1 MNLFVESLANYIKN
15 EWDQALTTSN
25 GTYEV
30 RFIVESLD
38 PHSVFELFSALDER
52 RLQYLQNHKIECHF
66 RVAYGLWQDWL
77 RTYNHQ
83 PIKIPPNP
91 HFSKEGTQWLPQID
105 QWIDREDR
113 LTWYRNRTCP
123 SGTDGLAIVLV
134 GLNHASDQGGLADFH
149 QVDEQRIW
157 QIMGNNYYPW
167 IRRLND
173 RLALEANE
181 IQIARL
187 NNLIIQLF
195 QTCPRRLAK
204 LAEFLETEVISDGH
218 LSSMGE
224 VIERFFTK
232 LPFWGLP
239 PLLTNTAT
247 STQKTLDLIK
257 EAGAFISHQKLKTP
271 AEQKKAWDKIQKEFD
286 DYNMEIPQCV
296 SAKPLYTNLKQF
308 RETLHSFIFSADTP
322 ARERLLQTD
331 LGPVL
336 NILKRKPKDPKPTST
351 KIQRLSGLSLDVLL
365 QAIWKSLVEFKAK
378 SNGQPLFDRLQQIN
392 ITFKRFNHDL
402 EADDKNDA
410 GSEPLAREWLKG
422 CLGGITDWIQQMDC
436 RLPMDHDQIQKP
448 QDQWERVIPITLD
461 LESITFGTSRSRQPH
476 LQFEIRI
483 ETQDGVNELKRLFHW
498 NFGPTQPERVRYAYS
513 KTVLERWQQ
522 QYQTG
527 LILPAFQLP
536 TVVMSALYFA
546 ADHDEAH
553 RLISQALNELR
564 LINLLAGE
572 LPNSNADPELRQS
585 LRQLIH
591 SYHRWLECSVKEG
604 YYQAIDPSHYL
615 PLSRSYFDLAKKVLD
630 PERIGSN
637 ELLRRFYKAFLL
649 IDEKAQPN
657 DGYLAS
663 AMVWGIS
670 LPVIELTQTRTHFLC
685 NHFPKIVAKL
695 ALNQNGEAAFNQLL
709 NLTEIHRP
717 LAGLV
722 IDAQHTLS
730 AAIKSFGLLHYI
742 GVEPSAEK
750 SLAVQTLLR
759 DEESDDDEDI
769 ADLVRISE
777 ESLMVERVL
786 KEYQSLYPF
795 AQDGLR
801 ILAVHIKELATILSG
816 VNRFLNNYLKT
827 AAHDWP
833 PFHCELTVYSTSSS
847 PLAMESSLAAWR
859 DVMTESYREKG
870 RALILT
876 ISHRFAPTRDQIIQL
891 IQHERRLYDIAFLF
905 HFLSSELTGETEP
918 ALPFEFDFNTSNI
931 NPFPICEYPRPIQH
945 GDAFRRESLLSNRR
959 LRLQTCHA
967 DLSARLR
974 HPQTPSHDENLIFG
988 QINYKPW
995 QPVVEQLHHKAQWVA
1010 CIDPFVDKRLIGR
1023 HDPHSPRKIVGFT
1036 SGLGAYGELNL
1047 SISTEQDTLTQLTA
1061 LVKNHLI
1068 GLMPFQPSDGFE
1080 DMAVKIVSEAE
1091 EIMGLS
1097 SLRAVVGEGEKI
1109 REVVGFAAIRRA
1121 LAAPPAIMSQLLPID
1136 TLLHWFANNETLQ
1149 RPDLLQLSLILREND
1164 LPLIQAVVIECK
1176 FAQYNPEHLLKATD
1190 QVQQGL
1196 SHLTQLFMPNQL
1208 DVRPA
1213 SFDQRY
1219 WWAQLQ
1225 RALTSRSVVTV
1236 SEQHRRQ
1243 LDQALEHLTE
1253 GYYEIAWEAAIFTFW
1268 TDIAGAKPTLTA
1280 MPLPPGVIES
1290 SLRVP
1295 DQFAIWH
1302 IALGYEGVTALFTG
1316 DPPPEALTLPGPV
1329 IRIQM
1334 PVNAVRESSV
1344 TTTDSPSPPPPMP
1357 PLPAFKT
1364 EAPSLPPFE
1373 TEASSLPPFEKGGLG
1388 GIFQK
1393 DKPSGISQLNA
1404 TPFIAR
1410 NRGDF
1415 APATWNEIPPDPPL
1429 SKGGTEPLPVP
1440 EQIFIGTRSNG
1451 EPVYWHYGHPQLLN
1465 RHLLIFGAAGSG
1477 KTYGIQ
1483 CLLAEMAKQQLHSII
1498 VDYTD
1503 GFLPKQ
1509 IEPYFR
1515 EVVKPKNHFLI
1526 TEKLPLNPFRRQK
1539 QIIDPSIPPI
1549 EEKSFDVAS
1558 RIASIFTSV
1567 FETMGDQQSSAL
1579 IRVLEA
1585 GIEEDPQ
1592 FSLDDLLALLRDDS
1606 AYGESLANKLEPL
1619 IRSQPFQTGTNSAW
1633 EAMLNSPDH
1642 RVHVLQLK
1650 GLAREIQRLVT
1661 EFVLWDLYDYVCNSG
1676 NKYRPVPVVLDEIQ
1690 NLDHRSDS
1698 PIDKMLREGRK
1709 FGLSMILATQT
1720 TSQFDQ
1726 EQRDRLF
1733 QASHKLFFKPA
1744 TTEIERFS
1752 QLLSQATGVAKSE
1765 WSERLA
1771 KLEKG
1776 QCWSL
1781 GSVKTSSGS
1790 LQEKAVLTSI
1800 TALEKRTLDH

>member
-25 GTYEV
+25 GIHEV

-38 PHSVFELFSALDER
+38 PHSVFELFSELDER

-83 PIKIPPNP
+83 PFTKISPNP
-91 HFSKEGTQWLPQID
+91 AFSNEVNQWLPQLQ
-105 QWIDREDR
+105 QWIDQEDR
-113 LTWYRNRTCP
+113 LTWYRNRTCQ

-157 QIMGNNYYPW
+157 QTLGNNYHPW
-167 IRRLND
+167 IHRLND
-173 RLALEANE
+173 RLALEASE
-181 IQIARL
+181 TQIARL

-195 QTCPRRLAK
+195 QTRPRRLAK

-218 LSSMGE
+218 LSSMDE
-224 VIERFFTK
+224 VIERFFAK

-239 PLLTNTAT
+239 PLLTSTTN
-247 STQKTLDLIK
+247 STQKTLDLLK

-271 AEQKKAWDKIQKEFD
+271 AEQKKVWSKLEPAFD
-286 DYNMEIPQCV
+286 NHDLEIPQCI
-296 SAKPLYTNLKQF
+296 STKPLYTNLKQF
-308 RETLHSFIFSADTP
+308 RETLHSFIFSADAP

-336 NILKRKPKDPKPTST
+336 NILKRKSKDPKPTST
-351 KIQRLSGLSLDVLL
+351 KIQRLSGISLDVLL

-378 SNGQPLFDRLQQIN
+378 SNGQPLFERLQKIS

-402 EADDKNDA
+402 EADDKNDT

-436 RLPMDHDQIQKP
+436 RLPIDHDQIQKP

-461 LESITFGTSRSRQPH
+461 LESITFGTSRSRPH

-536 TVVMSALYFA
+536 TVVMTALYFA

-572 LPNSNADPELRQS
+572 LPNSNADLELRQS

-591 SYHRWLECSVKEG
+591 SYHQWLEFSVKEG

-615 PLSRSYFDLAKKVLD
+615 PLSRSYLDLAKKVLD
-630 PERIGSN
+630 PQRIGSS

-670 LPVIELTQTRTHFLC
+670 PPVIELTQNRTRFLC
-685 NHFPKIVAKL
+685 NHFPKMVAKL

-816 VNRFLNNYLKT
+816 VNRFLHNYLKIT
-827 AAHDWP
+827 THDWP

-859 DVMTESYREKG
+859 DAMTESYREKG

-876 ISHRFAPTRDQIIQL
+876 ISHRFAPTRDQMIQL

-905 HFLSSELTGETEP
+905 HFLASELTGETEP

-931 NPFPICEYPRPIQH
+931 NPFPICEYPRPIQQ

-959 LRLQTCHA
+959 LLIQTCHA

-974 HPQTPSHDENLIFG
+974 HPQTPSHENLIFG
-988 QINYKPW
+988 QINYEPW
-995 QPVVEQLHHKAQWVA
+995 QSVVEQLHHKAQWVA

-1136 TLLHWFANNETLQ
+1136 TLLHWFANNETQQ

-1243 LDQALEHLTE
+1243 LDQALERLTE
-1253 GYYEIAWEAAIFTFW
+1253 GYYEIAWQAAIFTFW

-1280 MPLPPGVIES
+1280 MPLPLSVIES
-1290 SLRVP
+1290 SLCVP

-1316 DPPPEALTLPGPV
+1316 DPPPEALTLPGPA
-1329 IRIQM
+1329 IQIQM
-1334 PVNAVRESSV
+1334 PVNAAVESSI
-1344 TTTDSPSPPPPMP
+1344 TMTASASLQSSMP
-1357 PLPAFKT
+1357 PLP
-1364 EAPSLPPFE
+1364 PSPLPDQP
-1373 TEASSLPPFEKGGLG
+1373 
-1388 GIFQK
+1388 
-1393 DKPSGISQLNA
+1393 
-1404 TPFIAR
+1404 
-1410 NRGDF
+1410 
-1415 APATWNEIPPDPPL
+1415 EIPPAPPL
-1429 SKGGTEPLPVP
+1429 SNGGTEQLFSGYRSPTIEFKPTPESSLINPVP

-1483 CLLAEMAKQQLHSII
+1483 CLLAEMAKQKLNSII

-1503 GFLPKQ
+1503 GFLPQQ

-1539 QIIDPSIPPI
+1539 QIIDPSIPAI

-1592 FSLDDLLALLRDDS
+1592 FSLDDLLSMLRDDS

-1619 IRSQPFQTGTNSAW
+1619 IRSQPFQTSVNSAW
-1633 EAMLNSPDH
+1633 EIMLNNADH

-1800 TALEKRTLDH
+1800 TALEKRTSDH